1 MTTHAFAP
9 SFDLVNPFMPQ
20 AREAVAVAVDTGEPT
35 FALVQ
40 NGPPVAAEEV
50 ESAHLDAVEVTVRW
64 GSQILAVSHLD
75 KGKSFW
81 VGSGSELALPEELLG
96 AERAPLVFSRG
107 ELVSVIVPRDARGT
121 VSRKGAGAESI
132 VDLIARGMLGNSTE
146 LDGAH
151 EIALGAGMTVVLE
164 LGSTT
169 DPITVEVVTV
179 RAGKVLPIGFLAAL
193 ATGAT
198 GFVGLSFLGHA
209 AIVASLAM
217 FMPKMG
223 TDDAEGID
231 RDQLLMMQKLLTA
244 SAEREPEQMKEMT
257 GASEEPSG
265 GGSTGQA
272 HKGESGAAGTTKP
285 VTTNG
290 HMGFKGKDNES
301 AVSRRE
307 ELALAK
313 EFGMAGLLAGAAVRD
328 PNAPTS
334 PWGQD
339 QYKGSDEKSAL
350 GKMFGAGIDDAM
362 GMGGL
367 GLTGTGEG
375 GGGSGE
381 GIGLDHV
388 GTVGGGGGGPGKWGI
403 GRSDK
408 DGIGNGHAPGGG
420 GHVAKA
426 PVMRNPTV
434 STNGRLPPEVI
445 QRIVRQNF
453 GRFRLCYEAGLRQ
466 NPSLSGRVST
476 SFVIARDGSV
486 SQSQDSGSDLPDQ
499 NVVSCIVRSFQ
510 NLSFPAPEGGIA
522 TVTYPIVLA
531 PGE

>member
-9 SFDLVNPFMPQ
+9 SFGHVNPFMPQ
-20 AREAVAVAVDTGEPT
+20 TREAVAVAVDTGEPS

-81 VGSGSELALPEELLG
+81 VGAGAALALPEELLG
-96 AERAPLVFSRG
+96 AERAPIVFARG
-107 ELVSVIVPRDARGT
+107 ELVSVIVPRGARGS
-121 VSRKGAGAESI
+121 VARQSGVESI
-132 VDLIARGMLGNSTE
+132 GDLVARGLLGTSSE
-146 LDGAH
+146 LEGAH
-151 EIALGAGMTVVLE
+151 EIPLGAGMTVHLE

-179 RAGKVLPIGFLAAL
+179 RAGKVLPVGFLAAL

-198 GFVGLSFLGHA
+198 GFVALSFLGHA

-244 SAEREPEQMKEMT
+244 SAEREPEQTKET
-257 GASEEPSG
+257 SGASEEPTG

-301 AVSRRE
+301 VVSRRE
-307 ELALAK
+307 QLALAQ

-350 GKMFGAGIDDAM
+350 GKMFGTGIDDAM

-375 GGGSGE
+375 GGGIGE
-381 GIGLDHV
+381 GIGLERV

-403 GRSDK
+403 GRGDK
-408 DGIGNGHAPGGG
+408 DGIGNGHGPGSG

-426 PVMRNPTV
+426 PIMRNPTV

-453 GRFRLCYEAGLRQ
+453 GRFRLCYETGLRQ

-499 NVVSCIVRSFQ
+499 GVVSCIVRSFQ